1 MGRLSWTCCNN
12 LPISILG
19 ASTSFVVAWPAQIYP
34 CPVKRTGIRYLNI
47 SPGGLAEVGLRPEDQ
62 YPGKWQ
68 RGEEKGRDEREVD
81 IFKALKSQGF
91 FV

>member
-1 MGRLSWTCCNN
+1 M
-12 LPISILG
+12 
-19 ASTSFVVAWPAQIYP
+19 VAWPAQIYP
-34 CPVKRTGIRYLNI
+34 SPVKRTGVQFLNI
-47 SPGGLAEVGLRPEDQ
+47 SPGGLAEVGLRPEVQ

-68 RGEEKGRDEREVD
+68 RLGGEKGRDKREVD